1 VAPRV
6 DGTVR
11 GGRCESGIDLDQIA
25 QAPVRHFAQADAL
38 LGLLDD

>member
-11 GGRCESGIDLDQIA
+11 GGRFESGIGLDQIA
-25 QAPVRHFAQADAL
+25 QAPVRHFVQADAL
-38 LGLLDD
+38 VGLVDD